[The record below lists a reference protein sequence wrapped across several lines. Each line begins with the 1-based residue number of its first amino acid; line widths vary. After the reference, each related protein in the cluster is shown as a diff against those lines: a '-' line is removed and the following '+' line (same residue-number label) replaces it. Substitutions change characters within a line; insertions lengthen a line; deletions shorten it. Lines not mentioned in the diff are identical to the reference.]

1 MCEEGYDT
9 PAETNAMPNGLNEN
23 PALYKDMGYVVVR
36 GLASQ
41 QVVEAYN
48 RHLENHIASLAP
60 GQRWESLVEPHVRAR
75 DWREWLELARDPRVL
90 DAVSAALGADE
101 LLLLMTHLIVKPPR
115 DGLKVEWH
123 QDNTYWPSVT
133 GTDVTTVWLA
143 LDDTDEG
150 NACMHVIPSSHS
162 GYEAL
167 EMQQTDGGDLLSVK
181 VDVTPEMESAA
192 VPVRLA
198 AGDAS
203 LHDSFIIHGS
213 GANHSDRRRA
223 GYTMRYAN
231 ACTVE
236 VDLPN
241 HHKPVYYVR
250 GEGAGF
256 RDGYRDIR
264 AGRPLPDHPGEHTS
278 PRFART

>member
-1 MCEEGYDT
+1 
-9 PAETNAMPNGLNEN
+9 MPSPLNED
-23 PALYKDMGYVVVR
+23 PARYAELGYVVVR
-36 GLASQ
+36 GLASP
-41 QVVEAYN
+41 VVVAAYN
-48 RHLENHIASLAP
+48 RHLQNHIASLAP

-75 DWREWLELARDPRVL
+75 DWQQWLELARDPGVL
-90 DAVSAALGADE
+90 DAVGAALGTGE

-133 GTDVTTVWLA
+133 GTEVTTVWLA
-143 LDDTDEG
+143 LDDTDEE
-150 NACMHVIPSSHS
+150 NACMHVIPSTHS

-167 EMQQTDGGDLLSVK
+167 EMQQTGGGDLLNVK
-181 VDVTPEMESAA
+181 VAVTPEMEAAA
-192 VPVRLA
+192 VPICLN

-213 GANHSDRRRA
+213 GANHSERRRA

-231 ACTVE
+231 ALTVD

-250 GEGAGF
+250 GDGAGF
-256 RDGYRDIR
+256 KEGFRDIR
-264 AGRPLPDHPGEHTS
+264 EGRPLPEHPGEHS
-278 PRFART
+278 SRRFAPA